1 MEISVTNYKRCEIVK
16 AVGRVDSSTSSI
28 LLTTF
33 NSIIDKKRY
42 RIVFNMID
50 VNFISSAGLRVLI
63 TTQKTCKRYNRG
75 ELVLCNVP
83 ENIMAALD
91 LSGFSV
97 LFRIFNTDLE
107 AVGNF

>member
-42 RIVFNMID
+42 RIVFNMSD

>member
-42 RIVFNMID
+42 RIVFNMSD
-50 VNFISSAGLRVLI
+50 VNFISSAGLRVLL